1 MAKGGGGGS
10 RAAKGGRQ
18 VNFRGGARPT
28 GRKVPTLN
36 NNRSVNARGKV
47 FQTGTMKQVY
57 RAQMKA
63 VPKSYKGTRRERAFG
78 TLAGG
83 SGSFKNRINKA
94 SQIALYQN
102 NAARARR
109 RAVIGAPIRALRKY
123 QTRPNR

>member
-28 GRKVPTLN
+28 GRGVPTFT
-36 NNRSVNARGKV
+36 NNRSVKARGEV
-47 FQTGTMKQVY
+47 FRTGTMSQVR

-63 VPKSYKGTRRERAFG
+63 VPKSYAGTTRENLFG

-83 SGSFKNRINKA
+83 SGSFKNRMNRA
-94 SQIALYQN
+94 SQISLYN
-102 NAARARR
+102 DNAARANR
-109 RAVIGAPIRALRKY
+109 RAVFGAPIRAIRRY
-123 QTRPNR
+123 QTRPGR